1 MANQVVWFDIPV
13 LDLDRA
19 IQFYNAVLNCEIH
32 KDPGGAIA
40 RMKHGQL
47 DVSGCLVLV
56 KDNPTS
62 GSGPLLYFNVNGRL
76 DAAVFA
82 ALGNKGQIVEAKR
95 SLGLYG
101 SRAIVLDSEGN
112 CIALHSM
119 KD

>member
-19 IQFYNAVLNCEIH
+19 ITFYNAVLKCSIH
-32 KDPGGAIA
+32 KDPDGAIG
-40 RMKHGQL
+40 MLPHGKN
-47 DVSGCLVLV
+47 DVSGCLVVV

-76 DAAVFA
+76 TEAIHAAQANCGRV
-82 ALGNKGQIVEAKR
+82 LEERR

-101 SRAIVLDSEGN
+101 FRAIVIDSEGN
-112 CIALHSM
+112 CIALHSL
-119 KD
+119 KP